1 MNNDRRHS
9 LGLVGA
15 MGICLSALAL
25 TLPTAVRAQQVDIK
39 PSPKVKKDKY
49 VITKEEIAERTD
61 LVSGYDVV
69 KSLRNQWLRVTRA
82 SGSALGRVDASTGA
96 QDKLCSGGR
105 TDPSCTAAGTSDKSS
120 PVPHESGSPYA
131 ESGASTN
138 SPGAATPVLYIDE
151 IRQPGLDELRNISV
165 ISPVAVMGFEMEA
178 NGWKNIL
185 YRGYLQGE
193 TPATMPAYRRTR
205 SPISF
210 RHAANG
216 FS

>member
-1 MNNDRRHS
+1 MRMRN
-9 LGLVGA
+9 VV
-15 MGICLSALAL
+15 ALAL
-25 TLPTAVRAQQVDIK
+25 AGSLVGVLVAPTPIRAQQVDIK

-49 VITKEEIAERTD
+49 VITREEIAERTD

-69 KSLRNQWLRVTRA
+69 KSLRNQWLRVTRS

-138 SPGAATPVLYIDE
+138 SSGAAMPVLYIDE
-151 IRQPGLDELRNISV
+151 IRQQGLDELRNIRAAE
-165 ISPVAVMGFEMEA
+165 VAEMRYMTGTEA
-178 NGWKNIL
+178 SGRYGSGHENGAIL
-185 YRGYLQGE
+185 IKTLKTGRG
-193 TPATMPAYRRTR
+193 
-205 SPISF
+205 
-210 RHAANG
+210 
-216 FS
+216 

>member
-1 MNNDRRHS
+1 MRMRN
-9 LGLVGA
+9 VV
-15 MGICLSALAL
+15 ALAL
-25 TLPTAVRAQQVDIK
+25 AGSLVGVLVAPTPIRAQQVDIK

-49 VITKEEIAERTD
+49 VITREEIAERTD

-69 KSLRNQWLRVTRA
+69 KSLRNQWLRVTRS

-138 SPGAATPVLYIDE
+138 SSGAAMPVLYIDE
-151 IRQPGLDELRNISV
+151 IRQQGLDELRNIRAGE
-165 ISPVAVMGFEMEA
+165 VAEMRYMTGTEA
-178 NGWKNIL
+178 SGRYGSGHENGAIL
-185 YRGYLQGE
+185 IKTLKTGRG
-193 TPATMPAYRRTR
+193 
-205 SPISF
+205 
-210 RHAANG
+210 
-216 FS
+216 